1 MKNSILSA
9 IILATIVSVPCMASV
24 SIDKT
29 LTQEY
34 MQNNGYSKQIY
45 DTVNVS
51 RARALGKEYYSDE
64 ERAFQNMPKTKRVLW
79 RIYSYFDPAAE
90 DFSFYHHDTTPA
102 PSYNDL

>member
-1 MKNSILSA
+1 MKNNILLL
-9 IILATIVSVPCMASV
+9 IILAVVVSVPCMASV
-24 SIDKT
+24 SVEKT

-34 MQNNGYSKQIY
+34 MQNNGYSKQVY

-64 ERAFQNMPKTKRVLW
+64 EKAYHNMPKHKKILW

-90 DFSFYHHDTTPA
+90 DFSFYHHDTVPV